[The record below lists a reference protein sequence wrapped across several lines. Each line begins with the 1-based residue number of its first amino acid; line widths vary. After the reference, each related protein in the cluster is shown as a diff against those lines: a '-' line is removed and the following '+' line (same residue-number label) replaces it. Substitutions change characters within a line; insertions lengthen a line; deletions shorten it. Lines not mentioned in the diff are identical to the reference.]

1 MKKIY
6 IYNVVFL
13 IIFFLIFSAGL
24 KVFSGRPYL
33 VPELVLFAVIIFAL
47 RRSFTEVL
55 WFSFFA
61 GFLLEIFSGHFFG
74 SRIFATALSGLV
86 IYFITRKLTDR
97 EFSMPAM
104 IFLVVI
110 ATLLSHSLT
119 YFYHVFFAVFGLTQG
134 IPFSALL
141 NTRIIGTLAMNLAF
155 FYPAFFLHKF
165 LPK

>member
-6 IYNVVFL
+6 TYNVIFL

-33 VPELVLFAVIIFAL
+33 LPELALIAVIFFAL

-74 SRIFATALSGLV
+74 SRIFAAVLSGILV
-86 IYFITRKLTDR
+86 YFVTRKLTDR
-97 EFSMPAM
+97 EFSLPVM
-104 IFLVVI
+104 IFLVI
-110 ATLLSHSLT
+110 MATLLSHSLT
-119 YFYHVFFAVFGLTQG
+119 YFYHAFFAVFGITQG
-134 IPFSALL
+134 IPFGVLL
-141 NTRIIGTLAMNLAF
+141 NKRIIGTVTMNLAF
-155 FYPAFFLHKF
+155 FYPAFFLYKF